1 MRASLKKMM
10 EHGDVIYIYT
20 HLGKTYVAVESLDI
34 LQKEF
39 REYLEVDPSLNVK
52 IKAYLDGN
60 TQRTVRGTYEVT
72 SRRLKNI
79 LERWA
84 RIKAILAST
93 EIPLPGGA
101 FKLVNLHY
109 GFSIVHE
116 EVLDVVLRNIYSV
129 RKHHM

>member
-1 MRASLKKMM
+1 M
-10 EHGDVIYIYT
+10 
-20 HLGKTYVAVESLDI
+20 
-34 LQKEF
+34 
-39 REYLEVDPSLNVK
+39 
-52 IKAYLDGN
+52 
-60 TQRTVRGTYEVT
+60 RGTYEVT